1 MGALV
6 YQSFADFTT
15 ADHEPKEFVLEPWLP
30 KRGIGMVYGW
40 RGVGKTFLVQWIAYA
55 IATGASVLDW
65 EVSKPRRVLHV
76 DAEMDPIDLVDRYK
90 AIQATAMREG
100 NGNPELAAEN
110 LMVLTDAQQEDGIPN
125 LALPEARREIQK
137 VLRETGAE
145 VLILDNLSTLCQDG
159 SENSD
164 ESWSGMQAWLR
175 ELRRENI
182 TVLLVHHSGKGG
194 AQRGTSKHEDIMNTV
209 IALRE
214 HKANVELCFEKHRG
228 FAAPDKF
235 DWQLDYDEREVCTI
249 RRVVDQTATILAL
262 VAAGVPYRSIKAQLG
277 VSTGT
282 ISARV
287 TEHREKMVALAKE
300 GVHTLRAV

>member
-110 LMVLTDAQQEDGIPN
+110 LIAYLDDQRVAAKGHRAGEDGADADHRREVEDVRSEHDAEAHLLLTSGESDEGRRDLGRVGGRRCQQPHDRFGEAQPGPDVVE
-125 LALPEARREIQK
+125 LLGKEARRCKRQRARGEKERDRECQSHK
-137 VLRETGAE
+137 LR
-145 VLILDNLSTLCQDG
+145 ST
-159 SENSD
+159 
-164 ESWSGMQAWLR
+164 
-175 ELRRENI
+175 
-182 TVLLVHHSGKGG
+182 
-194 AQRGTSKHEDIMNTV
+194 
-209 IALRE
+209 
-214 HKANVELCFEKHRG
+214 
-228 FAAPDKF
+228 P
-235 DWQLDYDEREVCTI
+235 
-249 RRVVDQTATILAL
+249 
-262 VAAGVPYRSIKAQLG
+262 
-277 VSTGT
+277 
-282 ISARV
+282 
-287 TEHREKMVALAKE
+287 
-300 GVHTLRAV
+300 